1 MKKAL
6 LLAIESHI
14 EALHNMTRKLLLI
27 FFLLITISSF
37 GQKIKLDYQ
46 PHGKI
51 IKFDFNNLTVIT
63 DTTSLFS
70 VTNYNHIIDT
80 KIYIKKIR
88 HLIKSSNANDTIKFN
103 DSFVPFKDS
112 LPLKNDVFENE
123 RWRVWYS
130 LRILTLENK
139 VLIIDQNGNKV
150 KRIKIETNRRYKS
163 LKCSKQ
169 KVFVDIDTKK
179 ELFAYEYLGICS
191 GEIYTY

>member
-1 MKKAL
+1 
-6 LLAIESHI
+6 
-14 EALHNMTRKLLLI
+14 MTRKILLI

-46 PHGKI
+46 PHGQI
-51 IKFDFNNLTVIT
+51 MKFEFNNLTVIT

-70 VTNYNHIIDT
+70 VTNYNNIIDK
-80 KIYIKKIR
+80 KIYLKKIR
-88 HLIKSSNANDTIKFN
+88 YLIKSENANDTIKFTKT
-103 DSFVPFKDS
+103 FVPFKDS
-112 LPLKNDVFENE
+112 LRMKYDVFENE
-123 RWRVWYS
+123 RWRVWNS
-130 LRILTLENK
+130 LRILTFENK

-150 KRIKIETNRRYKS
+150 KRIKIVTNRRFRS

-179 ELFAYEYLGICS
+179 ELFTYEYLGICS